1 LGGQRVAQGLRDGE
15 AAVNAGM
22 TRSGRTGP
30 VEGVMKR
37 RTMRKRQLCGRARLD
52 RLSRRFRLAPRRVQ
66 RPEPRPQELAEA

>member
-1 LGGQRVAQGLRDGE
+1 
-15 AAVNAGM
+15 
-22 TRSGRTGP
+22 
-30 VEGVMKR
+30 MKR